1 MAAAAAMVSSAG
13 ALLAMLNESH
23 PALKFHALS
32 NLNAFVDRFW
42 PEISYS
48 VPIIQSLYE
57 DEKFDQRQ
65 LAALL
70 VSKVFYYLCELNDS
84 LSYALGAG
92 PLFDVSQD
100 SDFVRTI
107 LAKAIDEYASL
118 RTKAAEANDEST
130 VLDSRLEA
138 VVERMLDK
146 CITDGKYKQ
155 AIGMAIECRRWD
167 ILQAAIIRSD
177 DIQSTI
183 NYCMDVSRSFL
194 NPREYRHEVLRFL
207 VKMYE
212 QLSPDYSSICQCL
225 MILDDSEGIAEI
237 LEKLLRSEYVDHAL
251 LAFQIA
257 FDLVENEN
265 RAFLLKVMSQLSTPK
280 LQPSGNIHEEVY
292 AEKFTKIRR
301 ILFGEVSMQ
310 LSMQFLAINDKLD
323 LFVLKKIEQSVDMT
337 NSVFHNAVIYSNAIM
352 HAGTTASEFLLD
364 NPVLLNWA
372 KFSAM
377 AGLGVIHRGHQL
389 QDRSV
394 LEFYMQLG
402 ASDGP
407 YAAGGLLFG
416 FGLMHLN
423 NGEEDIKTFL
433 RGSLSSSTVEVIQH
447 GACLGL
453 GLAALG
459 NADNDVFEDLKN
471 VLYTDSALAGEAAG
485 ISMGL
490 LMAGTASER
499 AVEMLDYAHKTQHE
513 KIVRGLALGV
523 ALTVYGRE
531 EEADTLIEQMT
542 RDQDPILR
550 YGGMYAIAL
559 AYRGTL
565 NSKAIRK
572 LLHFAV
578 SDVSN
583 DVRRTAVIALGFVLY
598 SDPEQTPRMVSLLSK
613 SYNPHVRYGAALAV
627 GISCA
632 GSGLSEAISLLE
644 LLTSDDVDFV
654 RQGALIAMAMVML
667 QISEVSD
674 SRVGAFRR
682 QLEEIILDECDET
695 MSKMG
700 AILATGIIDAGGR
713 NVTIKLMSKTKY
725 DRMTAVIG
733 LAVFTQYWYW
743 HPLLHFISLAF
754 STTAFIGLDYEL
766 NMPRFQFLSHAE
778 PSLFEYPKPTVPITT
793 TPVKLPTAILST
805 SSRRRVRPGKKENE
819 KADSMQVDSSTGKK
833 SEPEPSFEI
842 LDNPARV
849 VPTQEIY
856 IKFLPLS
863 RYVPVKSAP
872 SGIVILEDCMMK
884 KLKNIIS
891 SEIRDDTS

>member
-23 PALKFHALS
+23 PALKLHALS
-32 NLNAFVDRFW
+32 NLNAFVDLFW

-225 MILDDSEGIAEI
+225 MMLDDSEGIAKI

-292 AEKFTKIRR
+292 AEEFTKMRR

-310 LSMQFLAINDKLD
+310 LSMQFLATNDKLD
-323 LFVLKKIEQSVDMT
+323 FIIKKIEQSVDMT
-337 NSVFHNAVIYSNAIM
+337 NSVCHNAIIYSNAIM
-352 HAGTTASEFLLD
+352 HAGTTANEYIMENLELL
-364 NPVLLNWA
+364 NRASNWA

-389 QDRSV
+389 QNKSV
-394 LEFYMQLG
+394 LDIYMRHG

-407 YAAGGLLFG
+407 YTAGGQRFG
-416 FGLMHLN
+416 LGLMHLN
-423 NGEEDIKTFL
+423 NNEEDIKTFL
-433 RGSLSSSTVEVIQH
+433 RGSLSSSSVEVIQH

-459 NADNDVFEDLKN
+459 NADNDIFEDLKN

-644 LLTSDDVDFV
+644 PLTSDDVGFV
-654 RQGALIAMAMVML
+654 RQGALIAMSMVML

-682 QLEEIILDECDET
+682 QLEEIILDEWEET

-819 KADSMQVDSSTGKK
+819 KADSMQVDSSTEKK

-872 SGIVILEDCMMK
+872 SGIVILKDLEIEEYY
-884 KLKNIIS
+884 II
-891 SEIRDDTS
+891 